1 MARDDIKPN
10 GALRA
15 EIDAW
20 VLAASGGSDCGSR
33 AATEPEEDEQ
43 VAVEM
48 DPPGLVPAG
57 SEGGSAAEPHGP
69 PGARALRPGSG
80 GGGGSEGREESAG
93 GVPNE
98 PFGQSRGAR
107 RHRLGTLVAAGF
119 VDGGECGARTSDC
132 TSSASDG
139 TSSVPVDS
147 ASPSESP
154 ADFILTQPAVCRTS
168 LSATGRESWGD
179 SWLGLGTLTGETRSV
194 PVDFASLSE

>member
-119 VDGGECGARTSDC
+119 ADGGECGARTSDC
-132 TSSASDG
+132 TSSASAG

-147 ASPSESP
+147 ASPSEC
-154 ADFILTQPAVCRTS
+154 ALDV
-168 LSATGRESWGD
+168 E
-179 SWLGLGTLTGETRSV
+179 
-194 PVDFASLSE
+194 